1 MYSMSNPN
9 SEEQKKPQKRLA
21 YIGKDV
27 RVSRTGGL
35 AVRKTCKKDGVG
47 ASLNTNFRAWLVA
60 WLRNKVSK

>member
-1 MYSMSNPN
+1 MSNPN

-35 AVRKTCKKDGVG
+35 AVKEKI
-47 ASLNTNFRAWLVA
+47 
-60 WLRNKVSK
+60 